1 MSEEKRKELEE
12 MEAAEGVLTEAQS
25 REGLLNDEEAEK
37 TVGGLL
43 PSTTTAICRRSTP
56 NPTPPQTR

>member
-12 MEAAEGVLTEAQS
+12 MEAAEGVFTEAQS

-43 PSTTTAICRRSTP
+43 PSTTTAICQWRMP
-56 NPTPPQTR
+56 KPGNHPTR